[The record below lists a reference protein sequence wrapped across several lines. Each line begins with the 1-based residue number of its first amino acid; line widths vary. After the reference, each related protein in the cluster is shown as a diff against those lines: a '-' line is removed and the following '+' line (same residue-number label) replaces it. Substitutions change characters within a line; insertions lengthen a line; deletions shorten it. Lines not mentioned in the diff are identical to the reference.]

1 MKQKSCD
8 FCCDSGHAPGD
19 RPGDAAARVTGREGR
34 LQCGAH
40 QSLDVFPALLSQTL
54 NNLKLM
60 SKTSR
65 CQKQVDSFS
74 VVIPTRNTRSITRK
88 AICNSLARAER
99 QSLTDKRFITL
110 LGGEMN
116 YSTEEH
122 EVADYY
128 SQAHAER
135 SLEPTS
141 PQDGY
146 FLLVDEN
153 GIEESIGFLSID
165 GAFQYARD
173 YWQEQMI
180 DDKKVETKYSVYQLK
195 KVL

>member
-1 MKQKSCD
+1 
-8 FCCDSGHAPGD
+8 
-19 RPGDAAARVTGREGR
+19 
-34 LQCGAH
+34 
-40 QSLDVFPALLSQTL
+40 
-54 NNLKLM
+54 
-60 SKTSR
+60 
-65 CQKQVDSFS
+65 
-74 VVIPTRNTRSITRK
+74 
-88 AICNSLARAER
+88 
-99 QSLTDKRFITL
+99 
-110 LGGEMN
+110 MN

-135 SLEPTS
+135 LLEPTS

-153 GIEESIGFLSID
+153 GIEEPVGFYSID

-173 YWQEQMI
+173 HWREQMI

>member
-1 MKQKSCD
+1 MK
-8 FCCDSGHAPGD
+8 
-19 RPGDAAARVTGREGR
+19 
-34 LQCGAH
+34 
-40 QSLDVFPALLSQTL
+40 
-54 NNLKLM
+54 
-60 SKTSR
+60 
-65 CQKQVDSFS
+65 
-74 VVIPTRNTRSITRK
+74 
-88 AICNSLARAER
+88 
-99 QSLTDKRFITL
+99 
-110 LGGEMN
+110 MN

-135 SLEPTS
+135 LLEPTS